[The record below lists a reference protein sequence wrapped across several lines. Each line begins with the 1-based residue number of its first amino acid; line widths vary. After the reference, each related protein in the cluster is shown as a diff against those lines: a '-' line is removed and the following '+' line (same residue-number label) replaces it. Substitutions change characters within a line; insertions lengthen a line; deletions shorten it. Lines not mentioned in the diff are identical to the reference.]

1 MIPVEGKQGL
11 YRDPKTDAIIL
22 INSDEVEKRK
32 RIKALK
38 RKNRLEQ
45 QQEIQNLKNEVSE
58 IKDLLKQLLEKR

>member
-45 QQEIQNLKNEVSE
+45 QQEIQSLKDEVSE
-58 IKDLLKQLLEKR
+58 LKDMLKQLLEKR

>member
-22 INSDEVEKRK
+22 INKDEVEKRK
-32 RIKALK
+32 RIKQAK

-45 QQEIQNLKNEVSE
+45 QQQIQE
-58 IKDLLKQLLEKR
+58 IKNDISELRDMLKQLLEKR